1 MSLLEEPMKTTRRLY
16 MKNLELGEKIHENK
30 LEIGKE
36 STENYAKPTHLDI
49 RALMKSTTDE
59 ILKYAK
65 NIVSEFKSMYSNAGY
80 DLNKA
85 LAEVYVTYEKFNMG
99 GEIDVLYVIDYE
111 KKICRVQDHK
121 IKDKVLDE
129 LSSRNKLLHELTKSK
144 ASELDIIIIQLSFYA
159 FCLTKAGWTVEGG
172 DVFGRNGEWQNYK
185 VDLIPEKEM
194 EVLLKK
200 YLKK

>member
-1 MSLLEEPMKTTRRLY
+1 